1 MNISESLR
9 PPLRILLN
17 PSFYGKNW
25 NPPLLEKF
33 QKVKPVSFKKVRG
46 VQVVLTDGETIID
59 MDLEQLKFYMDTS
72 ILDRNHPINPFHA
85 AGFLPYSVKT

>member
-25 NPPLLEKF
+25 NPALLEKF
-33 QKVKPVSFKKVRG
+33 SESPTR
-46 VQVVLTDGETIID
+46 VL
-59 MDLEQLKFYMDTS
+59 
-72 ILDRNHPINPFHA
+72 
-85 AGFLPYSVKT
+85 